1 MMNEFEAISKTKSIA
16 SRKKKRISKRKLFGD
31 LQVKEISTDEFLR
44 QSLEAFTK
52 AEEKSFAE
60 KYNYDLEK
68 DAPMNADGAT
78 SGGLVWEKVEDAP
91 AFYREVVIRADKR

>member
-1 MMNEFEAISKTKSIA
+1 MMEEFRAIRKSTAIQKQN
-16 SRKKKRISKRKLFGD
+16 RTSKRKLFAD
-31 LQVKEISTDEFLR
+31 LQVEEISTDEFLR

-52 AEEKSFAE
+52 AQEKSFAE
-60 KYNYDLEK
+60 KYNYDLEN

-91 AFYREVVIRADKR
+91 AFYREVLIRAEKR